1 MEDLLDILVL
11 IQLVCY
17 YLYTTHVS
25 RENRREPG
33 IAANSGFTPILT
45 SVSKGGFT
53 GKKKNF
59 AQITAIAFSYIR
71 TEFGASRSMRV
82 GVRSAKQ

>member
-1 MEDLLDILVL
+1 MTDFRGPASS
-11 IQLVCY
+11 QLY
-17 YLYTTHVS
+17 
-25 RENRREPG
+25 
-33 IAANSGFTPILT
+33 ISGG
-45 SVSKGGFT
+45 VHR
-53 GKKKNF
+53 KKKFF